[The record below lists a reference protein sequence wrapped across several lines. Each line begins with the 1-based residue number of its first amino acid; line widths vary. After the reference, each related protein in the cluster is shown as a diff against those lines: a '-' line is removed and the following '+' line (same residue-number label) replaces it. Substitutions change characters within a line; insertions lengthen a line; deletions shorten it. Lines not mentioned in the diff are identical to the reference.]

1 MARGALTVPRVL
13 LLALALAACGG
24 GEPGASPPAQQ
35 ARAETPRRAP
45 ADTLLLAEAVRR
57 GAALPRLTGM
67 LVAQDGRVV
76 AQGFWRGGRADRL
89 TNVKSVSKSVLSA
102 LVGIAIAQ
110 GHLRGPDQPLADLL
124 PEHFGA
130 GADPRKRAITLGH
143 LVSMRSGLESTSF
156 GNYGAWVGSR
166 DWVRDALRRPL
177 EAAPGE
183 RMIYSTGNTH
193 LLSAALT
200 RATGTSTW
208 AYAVRELGEPLGIR
222 IPRWQRD
229 PQGIY
234 FGGNDMYLTPQA
246 MLRFGELYRNGGA
259 HQGKQI
265 VPRAWVE
272 ASARPL
278 GTSRWS
284 GFDYGYGWWT
294 KRSGAHDVFFA
305 WGYGGQFVFVVPSL
319 KLTAVFTS
327 QSEGPRDRD
336 HLPAIHA
343 ILDAQIVPGA
353 EARLQAR

>member
-1 MARGALTVPRVL
+1 
-13 LLALALAACGG
+13 
-24 GEPGASPPAQQ
+24 
-35 ARAETPRRAP
+35 
-45 ADTLLLAEAVRR
+45 
-57 GAALPRLTGM
+57 M

-76 AQGFWRGGRADRL
+76 AEGFWRGGAADRP

-110 GHLRGPDQPLADLL
+110 GHLRGADQPLAEIL

-130 GADPRKRAITLGH
+130 GTDPRKRAITLGH
-143 LVSMRSGLESTSF
+143 LVSMHAGLESTSF
-156 GNYGAWVGSR
+156 QNYGAWVASR

-177 EAAPGE
+177 EAPPGE

-208 AYAVRELGEPLGIR
+208 AYAVRVLGEPLDVR

-229 PQGIY
+229 PQGIF
-234 FGGNDMYLTPQA
+234 FGGNDMYLTPRA
-246 MLRFGELYRNGGA
+246 MLRFGELYRNGGVHA
-259 HQGKQI
+259 GRQV

-272 ASARPL
+272 ASVRPL

-294 KRSGAHDVFFA
+294 KRSGSHDVFFA
-305 WGYGGQFVFVVPSL
+305 WGYGGQYVFVVPSL
-319 KLTAVFTS
+319 RLTAVFTS
-327 QSEGPRDRD
+327 LSEGPRERG

-343 ILDAQIVPGA
+343 ILDDQIVPGA
-353 EARLQAR
+353 EARLLAR